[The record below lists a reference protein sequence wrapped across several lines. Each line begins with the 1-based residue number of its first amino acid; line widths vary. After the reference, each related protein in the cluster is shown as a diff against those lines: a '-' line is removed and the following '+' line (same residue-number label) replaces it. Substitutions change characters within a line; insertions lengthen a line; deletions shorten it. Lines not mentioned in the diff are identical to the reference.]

1 MEAVPSRKVIRSHC
15 HTVNLNQKEQS
26 SGDRGGSS
34 PCFDMLP

>member
-1 MEAVPSRKVIRSHC
+1 MEAIAVRREVRSQH

-26 SGDRGGSS
+26 SEGRGRSS